1 MLRAGGVAAMYR
13 HWVGLSVQRQKSLGT
28 KYLRRDGARS
38 DHREQRTPGEDD
50 NTNVGWDS

>member
-50 NTNVGWDS
+50 NTNVGRDS